1 MTIILMLVVFAVLLS
16 LGVPILAAMGLGAA
30 VAFVGTGLSFSELAR
45 AVYGG
50 ISSFTLLSIPLFI
63 LAGELLGKGG
73 MSASLVRWVVAM
85 VGWLPGGLG
94 ISVVVATMV
103 FSGISGSV
111 NADAAAIGAV
121 MIPMMTK
128 AGYRKEWA
136 ASIVA
141 AAAGTGILIPP
152 SITMIVLGT
161 ISNLSIKQLFL
172 ASLLP
177 AILLGIAKAI
187 IIYYRA
193 KAGIEPSNERITF
206 SSAEAAKSFVAALPA
221 LFAPVIILGG
231 ILTGIFTATE
241 AAVVAVLYTAFLTMV
256 VYRSISI
263 ATLLEVLLG
272 TARLTGVVVGL
283 VGIAS
288 AIAYIFAYNQ
298 ASDALVEWAGGFT
311 SHYLLFI
318 TIVMILFWILGALMD
333 GIPALVILMPL
344 FIPLAQQA
352 GIDPIHFAI
361 FSLAIFGISLVT
373 PPIGTACFVVSAI
386 AKVEMRRLFSPM
398 TPFIIVMFATIVLIA
413 YFPWLSLAI
422 PKAIGGYIA
431 AHPI

>member
-1 MTIILMLVVFAVLLS
+1 MVLIMLAIFGGLLMLGA
-16 LGVPILAAMGLGAA
+16 PILAAMGVGAA
-30 VAFVGTGLSFSELAR
+30 VGFAGSGLSFSELCRPIYA
-45 AVYGG
+45 G

-73 MSASLVRWVVAM
+73 MSALLVRFVIAL
-85 VGWLPGGLG
+85 VGWIAGGLG

-161 ISNLSIKQLFL
+161 IASISIKQLFL
-172 ASLLP
+172 ASLIP
-177 AILLGIAKAI
+177 ACALGIAKAI
-187 IIYYRA
+187 VIYYRA
-193 KAGIEPSNERITF
+193 KVGIEPSNEQITF
-206 SSAEAAKSFVAALPA
+206 SFAEVVKTFIAALPP

-231 ILTGIFTATE
+231 ILFGIFTATE
-241 AAVVAVLYTAFLTMV
+241 AAVVAVLYTLFLV
-256 VYRSISI
+256 VIVYRSISMQ
-263 ATLLEVLLG
+263 TLYEVLMS
-272 TARLTGVVVGL
+272 TVRLTGVVVGL
-283 VGIAS
+283 VGVAS
-288 AIAYIFAYNQ
+288 AIAYMFAYTQ
-298 ASDALVEWAGGFT
+298 ASDALVAWASGFS
-311 SHYLLFI
+311 SHYLVFV
-318 TIVMILFWILGALMD
+318 TIVMVLFWILGAVMD
-333 GIPALVILMPL
+333 GLPALVILMPL
-344 FIPLAQQA
+344 FIPVAQSA
-352 GIDPIHFAI
+352 GMDPIHFAI

-386 AKVEMRRLFSPM
+386 AKVEMRALFSPM
-398 TPFIIVMFATIVLIA
+398 TPFIIIMFVTILLLA
-413 YFPWLSLAI
+413 YVPWLSLYL
-422 PKAIGGYIA
+422 PQSLGGYI
-431 AHPI
+431 PSGG

>member
-1 MTIILMLVVFAVLLS
+1 MSIVMLAVFAVLLG
-16 LGVPILAAMGLGAA
+16 LGAPILAAMGVGAA
-30 VAFVGTGLSFSELAR
+30 VGFAGSGLSFSELAR
-45 AVYGG
+45 SVYGG

-73 MSASLVRWVVAM
+73 MSALLVRFVIAL
-85 VGWLPGGLG
+85 VGWLAGGLG

-111 NADAAAIGAV
+111 NADAAAIGSV

-161 ISNLSIKQLFL
+161 IANLSIKQLFL

-177 AILLGIAKAI
+177 AALLGIAKAL

-193 KAGIEPSNERITF
+193 KANIEPSNERITF
-206 SSAEAAKSFVAALPA
+206 SFADVTTTFIAAFPA

-241 AAVVAVLYTAFLTMV
+241 AAVIAVLYTAVLTMV
-256 VYRSISI
+256 IYRSISI
-263 ATLLEVLLG
+263 RVLLEVLLS

-288 AIAYIFAYNQ
+288 AIAYIFAYTQ
-298 ASDALVEWAGGFT
+298 ASDALVAWAGGFT
-311 SHYLLFI
+311 SHYLLFV
-318 TIVMILFWILGALMD
+318 TIVMILFWILGAVMD

-344 FIPLAQQA
+344 FIPLAQKA
-352 GIDPIHFAI
+352 GMDPIHFAI

-386 AKVEMRRLFSPM
+386 AKVDMRRLFSPM
-398 TPFIIVMFATIVLIA
+398 TPFIIIMFATIVLLA
-413 YFPWLSLAI
+413 YLPWLSLYV
-422 PKAIGGYIA
+422 PQAIGGYL
-431 AHPI
+431 PVRGT